1 MTRLKKLLIPI
12 AIITATIVIMMAIF
26 SNPPSN
32 KRFKGKPQ
40 AQMTVDALTLTE
52 QDFSLDIQSYGVVRP
67 RTQSMLVAQVSGQ
80 VSFISE
86 NFRDGGFFEEG
97 ELLLSIDD
105 RDYQAEVKIAEAS
118 LLSAKQN
125 LLEEQARSKQALAD
139 WNRLGSGDA
148 PSPLVLRE
156 PQLAAQQ
163 ASVLSAQAKLEKAQ
177 IALERTK
184 LIAPFA
190 GRVLNKNVD
199 LGQVVSNNSQLASIY
214 ATDYVEIRLP
224 INNKDLPFINLP
236 ETYRSGEQVFG
247 AGDVELSSDL
257 VGEQRWQG
265 HLVRTEGAIDDGSQQ
280 LYVIAQINDPY
291 NLDRNI
297 GLPIKIGQYVTAR
310 IKGKIQSGALVIPNN
325 AIYQGSY
332 VYTLTDDN
340 LLIRKDVTLAWQN
353 DTQAIVKSGLESG
366 MRLVTTSLGQVSSG
380 TKVAVLGE
388 APKSKKR
395 GKISPEQRE
404 KLQKIADKRGISV
417 EQLVAERKQ
426 KRVESEL

>member
-148 PSPLVLRE
+148 PSPF
-156 PQLAAQQ
+156 
-163 ASVLSAQAKLEKAQ
+163 S
-177 IALERTK
+177 
-184 LIAPFA
+184 
-190 GRVLNKNVD
+190 
-199 LGQVVSNNSQLASIY
+199 
-214 ATDYVEIRLP
+214 
-224 INNKDLPFINLP
+224 
-236 ETYRSGEQVFG
+236 
-247 AGDVELSSDL
+247 
-257 VGEQRWQG
+257 
-265 HLVRTEGAIDDGSQQ
+265 
-280 LYVIAQINDPY
+280 
-291 NLDRNI
+291 
-297 GLPIKIGQYVTAR
+297 TA
-310 IKGKIQSGALVIPNN
+310 
-325 AIYQGSY
+325 
-332 VYTLTDDN
+332 
-340 LLIRKDVTLAWQN
+340 
-353 DTQAIVKSGLESG
+353 
-366 MRLVTTSLGQVSSG
+366 
-380 TKVAVLGE
+380 
-388 APKSKKR
+388 
-395 GKISPEQRE
+395 
-404 KLQKIADKRGISV
+404 
-417 EQLVAERKQ
+417 
-426 KRVESEL
+426 

>member
-1 MTRLKKLLIPI
+1 MTHR
-12 AIITATIVIMMAIF
+12 
-26 SNPPSN
+26 
-32 KRFKGKPQ
+32 R
-40 AQMTVDALTLTE
+40 
-52 QDFSLDIQSYGVVRP
+52 R
-67 RTQSMLVAQVSGQ
+67 
-80 VSFISE
+80 
-86 NFRDGGFFEEG
+86 
-97 ELLLSIDD
+97 
-105 RDYQAEVKIAEAS
+105 
-118 LLSAKQN
+118 
-125 LLEEQARSKQALAD
+125 
-139 WNRLGSGDA
+139 
-148 PSPLVLRE
+148 LVLRE

-291 NLDRNI
+291 NLDSNV

-310 IKGKIQSGALVIPNN
+310 IKGKVQSGALVIPNN

-340 LLIRKDVTLAWQN
+340 LLMRKDVTLAWQN
-353 DTQAIVKSGLESG
+353 DTQAIVKSGLQSG

-426 KRVESEL
+426 KRAESEL